1 MPGYI
6 SYVAGNSGADL
17 DAPRTT
23 VSTFLLSLWFVL
35 GFSSIFVALG
45 ASASGLSH
53 LILAYRYEANIVGGL
68 IVIVFG
74 LLTTQLVRL
83 PGLQRDFRIH
93 TQVRGGRAIAA
104 YTLGLAFGFGWT
116 PCIGPVLGAI
126 LTVSAVS
133 ATASSGAALLGVY
146 SLGLGLPF
154 LLCALFMERCAT
166 ALKSMRKAGRML
178 QYGAGGIMIVM
189 GAAMATG
196 RLSDFS
202 FWLLDKFPVFST
214 IG

>member
-1 MPGYI
+1 M
-6 SYVAGNSGADL
+6 
-17 DAPRTT
+17 
-23 VSTFLLSLWFVL
+23 
-35 GFSSIFVALG
+35 
-45 ASASGLSH
+45 
-53 LILAYRYEANIVGGL
+53 GGV
-68 IVIVFG
+68 IVIIFG

-83 PGLQRDFRIH
+83 PFLQRDLRIH
-93 TQVRGGRAIAA
+93 SQVKGGRPIAA

-133 ATASSGAALLGVY
+133 ATATSGAALLGVY

-154 LLCALFMERCAT
+154 LLSALFMERCTA

-189 GAAMATG
+189 GGAMATG

-202 FWLLDKFPVFST
+202 FWLLDKFPVFSK